1 MAQQPQQR
9 ALFGNGSGGGPTA
22 RSVASTH
29 SRRSSSPCALLKRC
43 VRACLFFSLCLAQS
57 DCALL
62 VLCAL
67 SAVLGS
73 ISLCFARALRALRCA
88 WLNLTVLCSFR
99 RALRALC
106 PSPLCAPPL
115 GACLS
120 ARLYGE
126 RCEHKRSMQRR
137 DHVNELEAVQ

>member
-62 VLCAL
+62 VHCAL

-73 ISLCFARALRALRCA
+73 ISLCFALSA
-88 WLNLTVLCSFR
+88 VLCARSVLLLSVLLLSVLACR
-99 RALRALC
+99 
-106 PSPLCAPPL
+106 L
-115 GACLS
+115 GFTANGVNTNGQCS
-120 ARLYGE
+120 AE
-126 RCEHKRSMQRR
+126 IT
-137 DHVNELEAVQ
+137 